1 VSSPNNSSTTQLP
14 NRLSAAAAVSVTAAL
29 FLSFPP
35 LAMADEGASDGSGTT
50 EGGTTDVGTATGE
63 TDTTGTTPAS
73 GSAAAADQIG
83 EAIGSLVK
91 SIFGN
96 GRTSTPTPA
105 GSAALDPST
114 APVEAAAPAKPVAP
128 AALAEAAPAPVESA
142 AAPEAAALAAP
153 DAAAPTPADP
163 WADLINWWRGCTCEH
178 EVEPPP
184 PPPPPPDEEEEGWG
198 IPIGYPGV
206 PRIRTNKKGCGPYV
220 PGLAVPPAP
229 PGVVPPPVVPP
240 VPPPLGG
247 APLVGGGGAP
257 VFLAGGGGPAVFAP
271 ATYDEGLTFLT
282 GDEEDNQPSALP
294 IVVSS
299 IIVSVGGGYILWRLN
314 AERPAGRHRR
324 HGTSDRRLGGRV
336 RS

>member
-1 VSSPNNSSTTQLP
+1 MAKVP

-29 FLSFPP
+29 FLTFPP
-35 LAMADEGASDGSGTT
+35 QAMADEGAADGAGAA
-50 EGGTTDVGTATGE
+50 EGGTQDAGTATGG
-63 TDTTGTTPAS
+63 TDTTVTTPAP
-73 GSAAAADQIG
+73 GSAAAADPIG
-83 EAIGSLVK
+83 EALGSLVK

-96 GRTSTPTPA
+96 GRTSTPAPA
-105 GSAALDPST
+105 GSGGLDPT
-114 APVEAAAPAKPVAP
+114 AAPVEAATPAEPVASAAPAEPAP
-128 AALAEAAPAPVESA
+128 APAEAAAASEAAVLA
-142 AAPEAAALAAP
+142 AADPAA
-153 DAAAPTPADP
+153 PADP
-163 WADLINWWRGCTCEH
+163 WTDLINWWRGCTCEH

-198 IPIGYPGV
+198 LPIGFPGV
-206 PRIRTNKKGCGPYV
+206 PSIKTNKKGCGPYV

-229 PGVVPPPVVPP
+229 PGVVSPPVVPP
-240 VPPPLGG
+240 VAPPLGG

-282 GDEEDNQPSALP
+282 GVEDDNQLQALP

-299 IIVSVGGGYILWRLN
+299 IIVSVGGGYLLWRRN

-324 HGTSDRRLGGRV
+324 HGTTDRALDGRLRG
-336 RS
+336 